1 MTTTTTTPARWARAV
16 LPWSWLASAAGTGVL
31 GYLLF
36 AISDHAHERT
46 AGGLLLGVAVLGLV
60 AAPLTRRGAPG
71 ARRSSLTA
79 SAASAVG
86 GVTAAAVAA
95 GGPAFPADLA
105 LVGGVP
111 LVCAGITALL
121 ALGVRP

>member
-1 MTTTTTTPARWARAV
+1 MSATTTTPARWARAV
-16 LPWSWLASAAGTGVL
+16 LPWSWLASAAATGLL

-36 AISDHAHERT
+36 AVSDHAEERT

-60 AAPLTRRGAPG
+60 AVALTRQGASNS
-71 ARRSSLTA
+71 RRSSLTA

-86 GVTAAAVAA
+86 GLTAALIAA
-95 GGPAFPADLA
+95 GGPAGAGDLG

-111 LVCAGITALL
+111 LVCAAVTALL
-121 ALGVRP
+121 ALGARP